1 MGVMPDLRQRIST
14 ALRAAMLAQDRI
26 AVSALRSALAALAN
40 AEAVRTDPDADTP
53 NAPTHPRLAGTTAG
67 VGATDVERR
76 VLDDDEQRRIVQAEI
91 DERLAAAS
99 QSDMGGR
106 PDRGVQLRA
115 EAEVLATHLNDDRD
129 DTARRG

>member
-1 MGVMPDLRQRIST
+1 MPDLRQRIST

>member
-1 MGVMPDLRQRIST
+1 MPDLRQRIST

-40 AEAVRTDPDADTP
+40 AEAVRTDPNADTP
-53 NAPTHPRLAGTTAG
+53 NAATHPRLAGTTAG

>member
-1 MGVMPDLRQRIST
+1 MSAMPDLRQRIST

-40 AEAVRTDPDADTP
+40 AEAVRTDPDVDTTD
-53 NAPTHPRLAGTTAG
+53 AATHQRLAGTTAG

-76 VLDDDEQRRIVQAEI
+76 ELDDDEQRRIVQTEI

-99 QSDMGGR
+99 HYDLGGR
-106 PDRGVQLRA
+106 PERGVQLRA
-115 EAEVLATHLNDDRD
+115 EAEVLAGCLRD
-129 DTARRG
+129 DPA